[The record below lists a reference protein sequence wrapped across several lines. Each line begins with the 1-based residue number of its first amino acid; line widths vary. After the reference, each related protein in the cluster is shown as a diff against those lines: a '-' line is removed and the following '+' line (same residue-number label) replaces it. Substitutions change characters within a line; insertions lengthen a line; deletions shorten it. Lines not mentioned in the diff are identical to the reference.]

1 MIKLFQFLV
10 FLILQI
16 LFIPFAIIG
25 LILALYKEF
34 KVSKKLGVSF
44 TAGQAI
50 QIRWIMH
57 YVRTRTDE
65 DTVEFIKHFPI
76 ESHIGFLGMFGAA
89 IIANRVCGYTPSLAK
104 IPEPGKET
112 LMTFLTTRTTHFDRI
127 FKKYASQVDQIV
139 NMGAGFDLRS
149 LRYTKGKN
157 IKVFELDQEKTQN
170 LKLETMKKAG
180 LQHDWITYIPVDFR
194 EESWVEKLTQNGFD
208 KAKKTYF
215 HWEAVADYLEEDVVK
230 DTLKKMSELC
240 SQGSIIGQSFASK
253 ALVAGEG
260 TYAMKRTKKFM
271 EKMGEPWLY
280 GIDMSGDTRA
290 SMESLLNEFGLVL
303 TELILLGRKG
313 KTGKPFFAIAVCEK
327 R

>member
-1 MIKLFQFLV
+1 MIKLFQFLI

-16 LFIPFAIIG
+16 LFIPFALIG
-25 LILALYKEF
+25 LLLALYKEMY
-34 KVSKKLGVSF
+34 VSKKLGVSF

-57 YVRTRTDE
+57 YFGTRADK

-89 IIANRVCGYTPSLAK
+89 IIANRICGYTLSMAK
-104 IPEPGKET
+104 IPEPGKES
-112 LMTFLTTRTTHFDRI
+112 LMTFLPTRTITFDRI
-127 FKKYASQVDQIV
+127 VEKYSSQVDQIV
-139 NMGAGFDLRS
+139 NMGAGFDLR
-149 LRYTKGKN
+149 LLKYTKGKDVK
-157 IKVFELDQEKTQN
+157 IFELDQEKTQN
-170 LKLETMKKAG
+170 LKLETMKKAD
-180 LQHDWITYIPVDFR
+180 LKHDWITYIPVDFR
-194 EESWVEKLTQNGFD
+194 EESWVEKLTQSGFD
-208 KAKKTYF
+208 RAKKTYF

-253 ALVAGEG
+253 ALVTGEG
-260 TYAMKRTKKFM
+260 TYAMKRTKELM
-271 EKMGEPWLY
+271 EKFGEPWLY
-280 GIDMSGDTRA
+280 GIDMSGDARA
-290 SMESLLNEFGLVL
+290 SVESLLSEFGLVL
-303 TELILLGRKG
+303 TELTLLGHKR